1 MKLSSLIREENII
14 IGSNVST
21 KEQAI
26 DEMYSLLAKRYRH
39 ELSSV
44 SDPYKNI
51 MERESLGGTVFPS
64 GIAIPHA
71 RLDNF
76 DDLIISILI
85 PANPVRCDNVEVRI
99 FVLILTSKTVSNTY
113 LNTLATFMKLSRK
126 KELFNEWASCR
137 DPELMK
143 KFFDDNDIRIKE
155 VITVEDIMSTDVVTV
170 RQESTVRELI
180 DIFYKHNLGFLPVV
194 NDEGNLIGEVN
205 IMAVLQKSIP
215 DYAAQM
221 ANLKFLS
228 SFEPLERLFREE
240 DEVKVAEIMT
250 PPTIVFTKEETLFAA
265 TMDFISNQRRHIPV
279 VEGKKIVGIVTL
291 KDILQ
296 KVLRG

>member
-1 MKLSSLIREENII
+1 MKLSSLIRAENII
-14 IGSNVST
+14 VGSSAST

-26 DEMYSLLAKRYRH
+26 DEMYSLLSRRYRH
-39 ELSSV
+39 ELCNV
-44 SDPYKNI
+44 HDPYGNI
-51 MERESLGGTVFPS
+51 MERENLGGTVFPS

-76 DDLIISILI
+76 DDLIISILVPEKPI
-85 PANPVRCDNVEVRI
+85 RCDNVDVRI
-99 FVLILTSKTVSNTY
+99 FVLILTSRTVSNTY

-126 KELFNEWASCR
+126 KEIFEGWIGCR
-137 DPELMK
+137 DAESMV
-143 KFFDDNDIRIKE
+143 KFFTDNDIRIRD
-155 VITVEDIMSTDVVTV
+155 VVTVEDIMSTDVVTV
-170 RQESTVRELI
+170 KEESTIHELI
-180 DIFYKHNLGFLPVV
+180 DIFYKHNLGFVPVV
-194 NDEGNLIGEVN
+194 NEKGDFIGEVN
-205 IMAVLQKSIP
+205 IMSVLKESIP

-240 DEVKVAEIMT
+240 DDVRVREIMT
-250 PPTIVFTKEETLFAA
+250 APTITFTKDETLFAA